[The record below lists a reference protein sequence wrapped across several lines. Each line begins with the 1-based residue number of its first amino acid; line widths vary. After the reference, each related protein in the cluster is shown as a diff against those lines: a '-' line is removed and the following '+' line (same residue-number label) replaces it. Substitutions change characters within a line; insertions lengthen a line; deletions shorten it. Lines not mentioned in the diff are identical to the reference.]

1 MDIVNFL
8 RAQWDRSLAVVAVL
22 FAGLALLMGY
32 LGVSGTPHVAAQLPY
47 FISGGLFGIFMLT
60 IAATLWVSAD
70 LRDEWRE
77 LRALRVRL
85 DSALEDQQEQPAR
98 RRRAEAVPETVS
110 LVEGLPA
117 TADKAKVP
125 ARRSSNGRAAAEV
138 RP

>member
-8 RAQWDRSLAVVAVL
+8 RAQWDRSLAVAAVL
-22 FAGLALLMGY
+22 LAGLALLMGY
-32 LGVSGTPHVAAQLPY
+32 LGISGTPHVAAQLPY

-117 TADKAKVP
+117 TAGKAKVP

>member
-8 RAQWDRSLAVVAVL
+8 RAQWDRSLAVAAVL

-32 LGVSGTPHVAAQLPY
+32 LGISGTPHVAAQLPY

-85 DSALEDQQEQPAR
+85 DSALEDQQEQPAG

-117 TADKAKVP
+117 TAGKAKVS